1 MAVIDEGIDFSHPDL
16 SGQQWVNSGEIAGNG
31 WDDDGNGYVDDIN
44 GWDFYNWDRT
54 VYDSYDGD
62 THGTHVA
69 GTIAANLNGQGVVG
83 VAPKVKVMSLKI
95 CGPDGCDIAGA
106 IDALSYAAW
115 EGVPVANAS
124 WGGPGY
130 SQALKDAID
139 YSDLLFVAAAGNGG
153 ADGVGDNNDYYPDY
167 PASYTS
173 PNILSVAAID
183 NRGYFAGF
191 SNYGPASVD
200 ISAPGVDIASTYA
213 GGGHVWMSGT
223 SMAAPHATGVAAL
236 VASADPTLTPI
247 QIKAALMSTGK
258 ASPYTS
264 GWTVTGKIIDAYAAV
279 SSVAPAPSD
288 TTPPSGTVK
297 INSGATY
304 TNNVLVN
311 VSAPATDDASGVS
324 SICVSN
330 GGEYCYLYSYA
341 PDFAWDLSDPDIG
354 GSTTNGARHVDVWW
368 QDGAGN
374 WSDAVSD
381 TIVLDTVLPT
391 VAAPT
396 HALISNSTLGT
407 STVPIKVS
415 WSGSDATSGVAKYQ
429 AQQRRYVSGA
439 WQVWSSMTSGTTAK
453 SLTRQLAPGRYQFQV
468 RAQDRAGNWSG
479 WKPGVAFTVAAYDQS
494 STVSA
499 GKVSYGG
506 TWSGQSHSSHYGGSV
521 RHSSTKGATASFSFT
536 TGKQVAWVAPKGANR
551 GYAHVYLDGSKVA
564 TVNLYYS
571 STLYRRAVFVRGGLN
586 PSVTHT
592 LKVYV
597 SGTKPSSSSGTRV
610 DVDAFVVIR

>member
-1 MAVIDEGIDFSHPDL
+1 
-16 SGQQWVNSGEIAGNG
+16 
-31 WDDDGNGYVDDIN
+31 
-44 GWDFYNWDRT
+44 
-54 VYDSYDGD
+54 
-62 THGTHVA
+62 
-69 GTIAANLNGQGVVG
+69 
-83 VAPKVKVMSLKI
+83 MS
-95 CGPDGCDIAGA
+95 
-106 IDALSYAAW
+106 
-115 EGVPVANAS
+115 N
-124 WGGPGY
+124 
-130 SQALKDAID
+130 
-139 YSDLLFVAAAGNGG
+139 
-153 ADGVGDNNDYYPDY
+153 
-167 PASYTS
+167 
-173 PNILSVAAID
+173 
-183 NRGYFAGF
+183 
-191 SNYGPASVD
+191 
-200 ISAPGVDIASTYA
+200 
-213 GGGHVWMSGT
+213 
-223 SMAAPHATGVAAL
+223 
-236 VASADPTLTPI
+236 
-247 QIKAALMSTGK
+247 
-258 ASPYTS
+258 
-264 GWTVTGKIIDAYAAV
+264 
-279 SSVAPAPSD
+279 
-288 TTPPSGTVK
+288 
-297 INSGATY
+297 
-304 TNNVLVN
+304 
-311 VSAPATDDASGVS
+311 
-324 SICVSN
+324 ICVSN
-330 GGEYCYLYSYA
+330 DGNSCHLYSYA
-341 PDFAWDLSDPDIG
+341 PEFTWDLSDPDVG
-354 GSTTNGARHVDVWW
+354 GSAGNGTRRVWVWW
-368 QDGAGN
+368 QDWAGN
-374 WSDAVSD
+374 WSDVVSD

-439 WQVWSSMTSGTTAK
+439 WQAWSSVTTGTTAK

-479 WKPGVAFTVAAYDQS
+479 WKPRVAFTVATYDQS
-494 STVSA
+494 S
-499 GKVSYGG
+499 KVSYSG